1 MNYLLWDLFGPATWP
16 GWLAVSAV
24 ILHISHRRA
33 LAHAA
38 VGMSATLFV
47 LFGLSPLS
55 FWLIHSL
62 EDRYPIP
69 ELATAPAN
77 ILVLTGGE
85 HLYASERAGT
95 LEVKGGGDRAMRGAE
110 LAHRYPGAHLW
121 VAGNGGGPSKPA
133 SDTGMHRLWWERV
146 GIAPTRITEIKGTP
160 NTCANLAGYAQAKT
174 NGTTLLVTSAAHMRR
189 AILCGEKQGLPL
201 VPYPVDFQTGEHSYW
216 SGDIIGNLDR
226 VQSAMKEYVGIALY
240 RLQGRI

>member
-16 GWLAVSAV
+16 GWLTV
-24 ILHISHRRA
+24 
-33 LAHAA
+33 AA
-38 VGMSATLFV
+38 VVLHLLHRATLARAAIGLSATLFV
-47 LFGLSPLS
+47 LFGLTPIS
-55 FWLIHSL
+55 FWMIHSL

-69 ELATAPAN
+69 KLARPPAN

-85 HLYASERAGT
+85 HLYASARAGT

-110 LAHRYPGAHLW
+110 LAHRYPAARLW
-121 VAGNGGGPSKPA
+121 VAGNGGGPMKPA

-146 GIAPTRITEIKGTP
+146 GIAPARITEIEGTP
-160 NTCANLAGYAQAKT
+160 NTCANLGGYAAVKPD
-174 NGTTLLVTSAAHMRR
+174 GTTLLITSAAHMRR
-189 AILCGEKQGLPL
+189 AMLCGKKQGLSL
-201 VPYPVDFQTGEHSYW
+201 IPYPVDFQAGEHSYW
-216 SGDIIGNLDR
+216 SGDIIGNFDR